1 MTSTRTTEERSSRTS
16 DRRLRM
22 SIYMKAE
29 NGAAHLSLLTY
40 SFPVAFFAQQ
50 LKQSLSCSFVARVEL
65 ASLPKRTPSYT
76 RLSSLG
82 AHVSLPA

>member
-1 MTSTRTTEERSSRTS
+1 MTFTRT
-16 DRRLRM
+16 DRRKEQQNVGPQT
-22 SIYMKAE
+22 SFVHVKAE
-29 NGAAHLSLLTY
+29 NGADHLSLLTY

-50 LKQSLSCSFVARVEL
+50 LKPSLSCSFVARVGL
-65 ASLPKRTPSYT
+65 ASLPKQNPSYT